1 MPAILTP
8 HPNISLTPTMDPDAV
23 VALAVAALTNSSSH
37 EAPSLRSQKA
47 DIFQTYSPHNELHES
62 TEAILDAL
70 AGVCAREKS
79 SVVAIGLKI
88 G

>member
-1 MPAILTP
+1 M
-8 HPNISLTPTMDPDAV
+8 

-37 EAPSLRSQKA
+37 EAPSLRSQKT
-47 DIFQTYSPHNELHES
+47 DTFQTYGPHNELHER

-79 SVVAIGLKI
+79 SVVAIGIKM